1 MSMSL
6 TDVRLNTFSS
16 QYVNCPGIASS
27 DPPLTSPDSDF
38 GSFSG
43 STPRLPVFHP
53 YVRPRPL
60 SPPLLTVLGHQI
72 LRHAVPLVSI
82 ALWFKTMISLSRVA
96 DLLQR
101 KQYLHRLLPD
111 IMEPLVMQAACP
123 SESLKAL
130 YLSIKEGLADPRD
143 MKIRPYK
150 PEDLTAKEGQPDAAD
165 IIFNHPGY
173 SDFSSHHIKLIAI
186 ALLSA
191 RESSF
196 DHSDH
201 IASSDNRHRDGAAVM
216 LLAVAIRSRIGSLTV
231 EAQWMIQA
239 WYLQGSAKEW
249 PLKWVAGRR
258 LGPAEEQ
265 VRLSSWVMCS

>member
-1 MSMSL
+1 
-6 TDVRLNTFSS
+6 
-16 QYVNCPGIASS
+16 
-27 DPPLTSPDSDF
+27 
-38 GSFSG
+38 
-43 STPRLPVFHP
+43 
-53 YVRPRPL
+53 
-60 SPPLLTVLGHQI
+60 
-72 LRHAVPLVSI
+72 
-82 ALWFKTMISLSRVA
+82 
-96 DLLQR
+96 
-101 KQYLHRLLPD
+101 
-111 IMEPLVMQAACP
+111 MEPLVMQAA
-123 SESLKAL
+123 AL

-201 IASSDNRHRDGAAVM
+201 IEQASLWGSCDAVSGCDQKSDRITYCAVDDSS
-216 LLAVAIRSRIGSLTV
+216 V
-231 EAQWMIQA
+231 
-239 WYLQGSAKEW
+239 

-258 LGPAEEQ
+258 LGPAEKQ
-265 VRLSSWVMCS
+265 GSPAGLCAARFRLQLRQLTMMILT

>member
-1 MSMSL
+1 
-6 TDVRLNTFSS
+6 
-16 QYVNCPGIASS
+16 
-27 DPPLTSPDSDF
+27 
-38 GSFSG
+38 
-43 STPRLPVFHP
+43 
-53 YVRPRPL
+53 
-60 SPPLLTVLGHQI
+60 
-72 LRHAVPLVSI
+72 
-82 ALWFKTMISLSRVA
+82 MISLVCMSRVA

-111 IMEPLVMQAACP
+111 IMEPLVMQAA
-123 SESLKAL
+123 AL

-201 IASSDNRHRDGAAVM
+201 IVASRWGSCDAVSGCDQKSDRITYCAVDDSSVVSAGVGERVGM
-216 LLAVAIRSRIGSLTV
+216 RLRPCSLV
-231 EAQWMIQA
+231 
-239 WYLQGSAKEW
+239 
-249 PLKWVAGRR
+249 LKTD
-258 LGPAEEQ
+258 LNC
-265 VRLSSWVMCS
+265 LSL

>member
-1 MSMSL
+1 
-6 TDVRLNTFSS
+6 
-16 QYVNCPGIASS
+16 
-27 DPPLTSPDSDF
+27 
-38 GSFSG
+38 
-43 STPRLPVFHP
+43 
-53 YVRPRPL
+53 
-60 SPPLLTVLGHQI
+60 
-72 LRHAVPLVSI
+72 
-82 ALWFKTMISLSRVA
+82 MISLVCMSRVA

-111 IMEPLVMQAACP
+111 IMEPLVMQAA
-123 SESLKAL
+123 AL

-201 IASSDNRHRDGAAVM
+201 IVASRWGSCDAVSGCDQKSD
-216 LLAVAIRSRIGSLTV
+216 RIT
-231 EAQWMIQA
+231 
-239 WYLQGSAKEW
+239 YCGSAVDDSSVVSAGVGER
-249 PLKWVAGRR
+249 VAFEVGCRKKI
-258 LGPAEEQ
+258 GA
-265 VRLSSWVMCS
+265 S

>member
-1 MSMSL
+1 MFGYSIHVLPISL
-6 TDVRLNTFSS
+6 VRK
-16 QYVNCPGIASS
+16 V
-27 DPPLTSPDSDF
+27 
-38 GSFSG
+38 
-43 STPRLPVFHP
+43 
-53 YVRPRPL
+53 
-60 SPPLLTVLGHQI
+60 SPPSLPHFEQPAYHDSNTSQQNPTVTPLPSQI
-72 LRHAVPLVSI
+72 LRHAVPLVF

-201 IASSDNRHRDGAAVM
+201 IVASRWGSCDAVSGCDQKSDRITYCGSAVDDSS
-216 LLAVAIRSRIGSLTV
+216 V
-231 EAQWMIQA
+231 
-239 WYLQGSAKEW
+239 LQGSAKEW

-258 LGPAEEQ
+258 LGPAEKQ

>member
-43 STPRLPVFHP
+43 SRTPRLPVFHP

-111 IMEPLVMQAACP
+111 IMEPLVMQAATN
-123 SESLKAL
+123 
-130 YLSIKEGLADPRD
+130 IKEGLADPRD

-216 LLAVAIRSRIGSLTV
+216 LLAVAIRRSRIGSLTV

>member
-1 MSMSL
+1 MFGYSIHVLPISL
-6 TDVRLNTFSS
+6 VRK
-16 QYVNCPGIASS
+16 V
-27 DPPLTSPDSDF
+27 
-38 GSFSG
+38 
-43 STPRLPVFHP
+43 
-53 YVRPRPL
+53 
-60 SPPLLTVLGHQI
+60 SPPSLPHFEQPAYHDSNTSQQNPTVTPLPSQI
-72 LRHAVPLVSI
+72 LRHAVPLVF

-201 IASSDNRHRDGAAVM
+201 IVASSDNRHRDGAAVM

-258 LGPAEEQ
+258 LGPAEKQ